1 MGFISR
7 LGKKIKSGLIL
18 GLKVGAGAGALYLGN
33 KAYNKH
39 QATNRLEEERNQRV
53 ASNRAEVEA
62 LASLSDQD
70 RKRLI
75 EAQARQ
81 VQARLEAEPLGILQA
96 PISQQNIQARPSS
109 FDTSSPS
116 VFDKIRTGV
125 NVAERFQSGGISNR
139 LGAIKE
145 GIGAVRGFKS

>member
-1 MGFISR
+1 M
-7 LGKKIKSGLIL
+7 
-18 GLKVGAGAGALYLGN
+18 
-33 KAYNKH
+33 
-39 QATNRLEEERNQRV
+39 
-53 ASNRAEVEA
+53 
-62 LASLSDQD
+62 
-70 RKRLI
+70 I